1 MSTAATA
8 VRRRQAPL
16 RSREIEDDGVDWSL
30 LSSHGKVV
38 LYIALCPESTVQQI
52 ARAMGRTE
60 RAVARTIAALRRS
73 GIVRARTLNRRK
85 LFSVNMDASLFHPT
99 LTGYTLRQVFGN
111 VQEQMRREGRKLCED
126 DPTGK
131 AEK

>member
-1 MSTAATA
+1 
-8 VRRRQAPL
+8 
-16 RSREIEDDGVDWSL
+16 WSL

-52 ARAMGRTE
+52 AKALGRTE
-60 RAVARTIAALRRS
+60 RAIARTIAALRRS

-99 LTGYTLRQVFGN
+99 LEGYTLRQVFGN
-111 VQEQMRREGRKLCED
+111 LQAQVRHEGREVCLEGL
-126 DPTGK
+126 P
-131 AEK
+131 EK